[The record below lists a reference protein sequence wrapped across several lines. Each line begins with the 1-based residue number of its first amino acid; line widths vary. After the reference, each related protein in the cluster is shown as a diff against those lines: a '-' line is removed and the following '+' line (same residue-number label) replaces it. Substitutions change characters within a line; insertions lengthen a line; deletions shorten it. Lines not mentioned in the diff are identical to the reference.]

1 MPGREDVF
9 QQAMNEGH
17 SAAWDQDWQKA
28 AAAYKKALD
37 EMPNNHKAL
46 ANLGLALYQLG
57 NYDEALKV
65 YIQTARTTPEDPISF
80 EKIAQLYERQGNLKD
95 AINAAFQ
102 AAELYLKMRE
112 VEKAIE
118 NWLRVV
124 QLNPEH
130 LQARS
135 RLALIHEKTGQV
147 KQAVTEYIAVASL
160 LQNSGNPQKA
170 DETLTHA
177 LQIDPNNAEARQ
189 ALTMVKGGKL
199 LPMPVRPKGGT
210 GPLRMAAV
218 NEMAQPQQPKE
229 SPDPI
234 NEARQRAIKVLAE
247 MLFDLSDES
256 SEAQAR
262 RGLQSIM
269 KGTGA
274 LQAQSEQTKILLH
287 LSQVIDSQTKGQDAQ
302 AAEELDKAI
311 ENGLNHPAAYF
322 DLGYLRVQTQRVESA
337 LRSLQH
343 CIKHADYGLG
353 ARLLSGQVLVK
364 MGRFKDAALEYIEAL
379 KLADSSVVSQEQG
392 EVIRQLYE
400 PLIDALG
407 SNNDEAAL
415 QKICKSVEDMLVR
428 KNWRQHLLKLRQE
441 MQPSDGGDPLPLAE
455 VLIQA
460 QSSQVI
466 DAMNR
471 VNQLARA
478 NLMRSA
484 MDEAFHALTY
494 APTYLPLHIM
504 IGDLLIREDRVP
516 DAITKFTVTANAYS
530 VRGEA
535 AQATKLLRKVIQLAP
550 MDLAARTRL
559 IEQLTARGEVD
570 GAIEA
575 YNDLADIYYRL
586 AELDMARKTYTT
598 ALRLAQQPNA
608 NRQWGLQIL
617 KRMADIDLQRL
628 DWKQALRV
636 FEQIRTLQ
644 PDDASVR
651 DRLVDLNL
659 RLGQTQQAQ
668 AELDSFISYLD
679 THGLQTD
686 AVTFLDRMIENHP
699 DQPVLI
705 RALAS
710 AYFKVGRLDDAVKEL
725 DALGEKL
732 VEQGDNAGAVESI
745 KQILAMNPPNAEQYQ
760 QVLAQLQGG

>member
-28 AAAYKKALD
+28 ASAYKKALD
-37 EMPNNHKAL
+37 EMPDNNKAL
-46 ANLGLALYQLG
+46 SNLALALYQMG
-57 NYDEALKV
+57 NFDEALKV
-65 YIQTARTTPEDPISF
+65 YIQTARVSPEDPIPF

-102 AAELYLKMRE
+102 AAELYLKQRE

-170 DETLTHA
+170 DETLARA
-177 LQIDPNNAEARQ
+177 LQLDPNNAEARQ
-189 ALTMVKGGKL
+189 ALTMVKNAKL

-218 NEMAQPQQPKE
+218 NQMSAQKQPKE

-234 NEARQRAIKVLAE
+234 NEARQKAVKVLAE

-322 DLGYLRVQTQRVESA
+322 NLGYLRVQTQRVESA
-337 LRSLQH
+337 LRTLQQSV
-343 CIKHADYGLG
+343 KHADYGLG
-353 ARLLSGQVLVK
+353 ARLLSGQVLTK
-364 MGRFKDAALEYIEAL
+364 LSRHKEAAIEYLEAL
-379 KLADSSVVSQEQG
+379 KVADSSVVGEEQG
-392 EVIRQLYE
+392 EVLRQLYE
-400 PLIDALG
+400 PLLDALN

-415 QKICKSVEDMLVR
+415 QKICKNVDEMLVR

-441 MQPSDGGDPLPLAE
+441 MPPNESGDPLPLAE

-466 DAMNR
+466 DAMNY

-494 APTYLPLHIM
+494 APTYLPLHMM
-504 IGDLLIREDRVP
+504 IGDLLVREERIP
-516 DAITKFTVTANAYS
+516 DAILKFTVTAHAYS

-535 AQATKLLRKVIQLAP
+535 AQATKLLRKVIQLSP

-570 GAIEA
+570 EAIAA
-575 YNDLADIYYRL
+575 YNELADIYYRL
-586 AELDMARKTYTT
+586 AELDMARKTFTT
-598 ALRLAQQPNA
+598 ALRLAQQPSA
-608 NRQWGLQIL
+608 NREWGLQIL

-636 FEQIRTLQ
+636 FEQIRTLK

-651 DRLVDLNL
+651 DRLIDLNL

-668 AELDSFISYLD
+668 AELDSFLSYLD
-679 THGLQTD
+679 THNKQ
-686 AVTFLDRMIENHP
+686 AEAPTFLERILENQP
-699 DQPVLI
+699 DQPMLI
-705 RALAS
+705 RALAA
-710 AYFKVGRLDDAVKEL
+710 AYFKTGRLEDAVAQL

-732 VEQGDNAGAVESI
+732 VEVGDTAGAAEAI
-745 KQILAMNPPNAEQYQ
+745 KQIISMNPPNADQYQ
-760 QVLAQLQGG
+760 QVLAQLQNG